1 MKRTRILFLVLLLA
15 LALSACG
22 ASSGGGE
29 PEEGGRPAEKNLDD
43 ADDAAP
49 DIPVPAA
56 SGPEE
61 ADHVHVLSQG
71 DNVLDHDPAGYC
83 GNTVTTVSREPRLDG
98 EAWKISF
105 WGDDSVALTD
115 LLLYLDY
122 SGDVCRCMPEYRVDT
137 EFGTG
142 YGINLTEGYARC
154 GDGQAS
160 LTAEQAEQIQAIL
173 DRQTAQGA
181 N

>member
-1 MKRTRILFLVLLLA
+1 MRCPPWGTISRA
-15 LALSACG
+15 
-22 ASSGGGE
+22 ASSIQ
-29 PEEGGRPAEKNLDD
+29 AESIKKEAVPDETNKKEAVPDETN
-43 ADDAAP
+43 ADLVSGDAAG
-49 DIPVPAA
+49 A
-56 SGPEE
+56 GP
-61 ADHVHVLSQG
+61 L
-71 DNVLDHDPAGYC
+71 
-83 GNTVTTVSREPRLDG
+83 RLRG
-98 EAWKISF
+98 FSF